1 MTHKYPVQG
10 YFMGAWMYL
19 GIVFTLPLGLG
30 VYALALDLPV
40 NTTEALQ
47 GLVMPASA
55 YVLLGK
61 GGDSLVIPK
70 STCDQLA
77 RVKAIVRAGA
87 MSELT
92 TERPRWCL
100 TCVGHTF
107 VRVIYHMC
115 QRLTCPSILSG
126 HG

>member
-1 MTHKYPVQG
+1 MYDDRQGQGDHFWMVIRLVWPRMCLLHYTLSTDAKTLTSRCLEKCVTHDPPLQG

-40 NTTEALQ
+40 NTDEALQ

-61 GGDSLVIPK
+61 GGDNPVIAK
-70 STCDQLA
+70 TTCIFLA
-77 RVKAIVRAGA
+77 CVRA
-87 MSELT
+87 
-92 TERPRWCL
+92 
-100 TCVGHTF
+100 
-107 VRVIYHMC
+107 
-115 QRLTCPSILSG
+115 
-126 HG
+126 